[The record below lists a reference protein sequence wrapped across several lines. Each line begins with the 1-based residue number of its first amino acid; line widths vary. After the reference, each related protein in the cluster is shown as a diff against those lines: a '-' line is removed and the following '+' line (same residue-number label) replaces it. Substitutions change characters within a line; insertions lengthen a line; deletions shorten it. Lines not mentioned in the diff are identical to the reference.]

1 MTPSF
6 QEGDTELPRGQSLV
20 QGQAFSK
27 ESKERQAG
35 LRGKRD
41 SWGPIFLTLS
51 WGYSLWSPPLSP
63 TNLRVTLT
71 GSEPRSP
78 SHGARNL
85 SQTQP
90 FPAVLPPPHK
100 LSLKVLFALT
110 LLFIINPLHSN
121 FCIHTSLNCLLQ
133 SPSRCMSLIPKELL
147 NSPLT
152 RLLSGT

>member
-27 ESKERQAG
+27 ESRERQAG

-90 FPAVLPPPHK
+90 FPAVLSLQLHNRASSIPSISPHSRSQDSATFWGTSSPGRHWEALKGRWLGRLIYLHLFKPQGPP
-100 LSLKVLFALT
+100 L
-110 LLFIINPLHSN
+110 
-121 FCIHTSLNCLLQ
+121 
-133 SPSRCMSLIPKELL
+133 
-147 NSPLT
+147 
-152 RLLSGT
+152 

>member
-90 FPAVLPPPHK
+90 FPAVLPLQLHNRASSIPSISPHARSQDSATFWGTSSPGRHWEVLKGRWLGRLIYRHLFKPQGPP
-100 LSLKVLFALT
+100 L
-110 LLFIINPLHSN
+110 
-121 FCIHTSLNCLLQ
+121 
-133 SPSRCMSLIPKELL
+133 
-147 NSPLT
+147 
-152 RLLSGT
+152 